1 VADEQKVEETEEQAA
16 ETVAAEDDDAASKE
30 LGTARRKGDPL
41 FDPTNMQVPPLDFRW
56 SRVPTE
62 RPPRPKI
69 GPKGFLLRDAD
80 YGSYGWAPDH
90 WPYENDTPRGSF
102 PARDRGLPAPYT
114 IYDKYQVWAENAAD
128 LYEEAIANR
137 WSSANDIRWGT
148 LEPLS
153 ETKELA
159 LDQIYSW
166 VSEQAFNSSSWISGW
181 LKEISYGYH
190 EVKLYLATQVFDH
203 ARHAE
208 AFRKRALANGGG
220 LGVESPGYL
229 NRTVAA
235 SFKFT
240 ELVLY
245 INIIRSSILLGLMEE
260 LQKLDLAQADRQL
273 AELTARDLKRHVSYG
288 AEHLKY
294 YLQSQPQKRSEVET
308 WLLRGEVMAAAD
320 FRRDGPLRTAMIL
333 VLGNTVAE
341 GKAKRRE
348 VLKHIVEGYL
358 AALDAATVYN
368 RKEKLAPELLA
379 LIDPEAAAAAQEAY
393 QAQFARRG

>member
-1 VADEQKVEETEEQAA
+1 MADEQKVKETENETPA
-16 ETVAAEDDDAASKE
+16 EIATEGEDSASKE
-30 LGTARRKGDPL
+30 LGTSRRSGDPL

-62 RPPRPKI
+62 RPPRPTI
-69 GPKGFLLRDAD
+69 GPNGFLLRDAD
-80 YGSYGWAPDH
+80 YGSYGWAPDR

-128 LYEEAIANR
+128 LYEEAIASR

-153 ETKELA
+153 ETRELA

-166 VSEQAFNSSSWISGW
+166 VSEQAYNSSSWISGW

-220 LGVESPGYL
+220 LGVESPGCL

-245 INIIRSSILLGLMEE
+245 INVIRSSIMLGLMEE
-260 LQKLDLAQADRQL
+260 LQKLDLAQADHQL
-273 AELTARDLKRHVSYG
+273 AELAARDLKRHISYG
-288 AEHLKY
+288 TEHLKY
-294 YLQSQPQKRSEVET
+294 YLQSQPQRRNEVES

-333 VLGNTVAE
+333 VLGDTVAE
-341 GKAKRRE
+341 GKTKRRE
-348 VLKHIVEGYL
+348 LFKHMTERYL
-358 AALDAATVYN
+358 EALEAATVYN
-368 RKEKLAPELLA
+368 RKEKLAPELLG
-379 LIDPEAAAAAQEAY
+379 LFDPEAAAAAQEAY
-393 QAQFARRG
+393 QAQFARRA